1 MGFGFWGVHDLF
13 FGPEIFT
20 IFFTTSQVPNLLLPP
35 KKDWKNPAFSLT
47 HRMGGLYGMD
57 DIGYVDEVLLRV
69 DCVFFFFRQILDP
82 DIFFSPGTP
91 NNQFFMVVSLG

>member
-1 MGFGFWGVHDLF
+1 MIYFW
-13 FGPEIFT
+13 GPEIFT
-20 IFFTTSQVPNLLLPP
+20 LFFTTSQVPNLLPSI
-35 KKDWKNPAFSLT
+35 KKIGRIRVNSLT

-69 DCVFFFFRQILDP
+69 DCVCVCVFFFPADFGPRY
-82 DIFFSPGTP
+82 FFSPGTP